1 MPVLAPTRA
10 TRILILAAT
19 AIPLLLAAVGAL
31 FTVLIGQNC
40 SGGGGGGDAPS
51 QVAQRGIPA
60 TFLVIYEQVGA
71 QYRIPWEILAGI
83 GQEECDQGGDTDPS
97 CTPQPGATGPG
108 VANCAGA
115 SGPMQIG
122 VGSGPCGSAGDA
134 YDSLRNYLPDPS
146 LGPHDP
152 TTAVELAA
160 LVLIKNKGAPTGQA
174 IDTYWP
180 YARAYNGSGPLADAY
195 ADRVTADAHAYQGTQ
210 AVASGLLCA
219 GLATPVIAGTRARI
233 LPTGEAEAPA
243 DVPAAVQDMIAAGNR
258 IDRFPYSYGGGHG
271 APAQTMSQTNPDPAA
286 VPGDEEN
293 GGPGMTARRRPR
305 MCCGA
310 EGWGRACSAVLSWTR
325 PSWRGWGTRD
335 RGNG

>member
-1 MPVLAPTRA
+1 
-10 TRILILAAT
+10 
-19 AIPLLLAAVGAL
+19 
-31 FTVLIGQNC
+31 
-40 SGGGGGGDAPS
+40 
-51 QVAQRGIPA
+51 
-60 TFLVIYEQVGA
+60 
-71 QYRIPWEILAGI
+71 
-83 GQEECDQGGDTDPS
+83 
-97 CTPQPGATGPG
+97 
-108 VANCAGA
+108 
-115 SGPMQIG
+115 MQIG

-271 APAQTMSQTNPDPAA
+271 APAQTMAGPIPIRPRFRAMGRLA
-286 VPGDEEN
+286 VR
-293 GGPGMTARRRPR
+293 GMTARRRPR

-310 EGWGRACSAVLSWTR
+310 EGLGESLLGSAVMDSTELEGVGDPGPGQMDNDLRQRRSR
-325 PSWRGWGTRD
+325 LHRSSGHLPRHR
-335 RGNG
+335 RRRR